1 MHADEVTGWYGK
13 LPSLGDFASR
23 RLPPAFVEPWDD
35 WLARGLAV
43 WREQSPDGWLDG
55 YLASPSLRF
64 VLMPGVLAGAS
75 TEDSAA
81 WAGVLMPSVDRVGR
95 YFPLTLASPLPMLP
109 ADAAELNDL
118 LGWLQRLG
126 DLALDVLHDDW
137 PVDRLETE
145 LVGLGAWTP
154 ATRQTAVAGLPDR
167 WAASAQLEVRPRGG
181 IAEVLTASAHDA
193 LLQALHAKALWLSD
207 DGAARPILRLTAGL
221 PSGTD
226 FSTLL
231 SRSGDPIPS

>member
-1 MHADEVTGWYGK
+1 
-13 LPSLGDFASR
+13 
-23 RLPPAFVEPWDD
+23 
-35 WLARGLAV
+35 
-43 WREQSPDGWLDG
+43 
-55 YLASPSLRF
+55 
-64 VLMPGVLAGAS
+64 
-75 TEDSAA
+75 
-81 WAGVLMPSVDRVGR
+81 
-95 YFPLTLASPLPMLP
+95 
-109 ADAAELNDL
+109 LNDL
-118 LGWLQRLG
+118 LGWLQRLD

-145 LVGLGAWTP
+145 LGGLGAWTP
-154 ATRQTAVAGLPDR
+154 ATRQTAVGGLPDR